1 MALEIEAIQERK
13 VALEGDLS
21 KLRDTIAQL
30 DAKRQ
35 ELVNNLNALHG
46 AVQQCDQFLV
56 DIAKQEEEPKTKKE
70 KRKHL
75 KNICLNIQDIFL
87 DNGWIKIQ
95 FLQLLM
101 Q

>member
-1 MALEIEAIQERK
+1 MALTIEAIQERK

-35 ELVNNLNALHG
+35 ELVGNLNALSG

-56 DIAKQEEEPKTKKE
+56 DIAEQEKEEPKTKK
-70 KRKHL
+70 
-75 KNICLNIQDIFL
+75 KNENI
-87 DNGWIKIQ
+87 
-95 FLQLLM
+95 
-101 Q
+101 

>member
-13 VALEGDLS
+13 VALEGDLT
-21 KLRDTIAQL
+21 KLRDTITQL

-56 DIAKQEEEPKTKKE
+56 DIAEQEEPKTKK
-70 KRKHL
+70 
-75 KNICLNIQDIFL
+75 KNVNI
-87 DNGWIKIQ
+87 
-95 FLQLLM
+95 
-101 Q
+101 